1 MTMRRLDRK
10 RLFEVEKLGKDVL
23 ADIGVGAAIKNA
35 VVSATQHRLGN
46 MLETD
51 IVLDLGTSKAA
62 ILTGG
67 NTASRA
73 CGESSGLAKLCTLAT
88 STFGIVTEVR
98 TVCLEPPTID
108 GTAYPEG
115 FDLNIGNN
123 GDATQGNP
131 DGASPGVL
139 GLAVNIGEAIGKD
152 TVSPFD
158 NTATIN
164 SKALYFSSGQN
175 LTANVKA
182 TAALTGLDD
191 HANITTGD
199 KLTLFKADGT
209 KVELLFDKALAH
221 GTPQALKIGLNGL
234 SGGGTGIQQAEASA
248 KVAIEAVG
256 GFTTAAADTDG
267 SLVISQSAA
276 GPAGNS
282 ATLGADKQ
290 NSVTKA
296 AGSLAIA
303 QFTGGTAQG
312 LTATNTSATF
322 TAGKFLIR
330 ITGFVVPDDLA

>member
-23 ADIGVGAAIKNA
+23 ADIGVGPAMLNA
-35 VVSATQHRLGN
+35 VVSATQHRMGN

-51 IVLDLGTSKAA
+51 IVLDLGTGKGT

-88 STFGIVTEVR
+88 STFGVVTEVR

-115 FDLNIGNN
+115 FDLNIGDN

-139 GLAVNIGEAIGKD
+139 GLAVDIGADIGKD
-152 TVSPFD
+152 TTSPFD

-175 LTANVKA
+175 LTANGTA
-182 TAALTGLDD
+182 TASLTGLDD
-191 HANITTGD
+191 FANFTTGD

-209 KVELLFDKALAH
+209 KVEFLIDTALGH
-221 GTPQALKIGLNGL
+221 GSAQALKIGINGAN
-234 SGGGTGIQQAEASA
+234 TGQVEASV
-248 KVAIEAVG
+248 KVALENAGFGTVTVG
-256 GFTTAAADTDG
+256 GADG
-267 SLVISQSAA
+267 AVSIEQSAA

-282 ATLGADKQ
+282 ATLGDEKQ
-290 NSVTKA
+290 NSVTKT
-296 AGSLAIA
+296 AGNLAVT

-312 LTATNTSATF
+312 LSSTNTSATF
-322 TAGKFLIR
+322 TGGKFLIR
-330 ITGFVVPDDLA
+330 ITGFVVPDDL

>member
-23 ADIGVGAAIKNA
+23 ADIGVGPAMRNAI
-35 VVSATQHRLGN
+35 VSATQHRLGN

-51 IVLDLGTSKAA
+51 IVLDLGTGKGT

-88 STFGIVTEVR
+88 STFGVVTEVR
-98 TVCLEPPTID
+98 TVCLEAPTID

-115 FDLNIGNN
+115 FDLNIGDN

-139 GLAVNIGEAIGKD
+139 GVAVDIGALVGKETIKIYDNSTNINGKSLYIG
-152 TVSPFD
+152 
-158 NTATIN
+158 
-164 SKALYFSSGQN
+164 SGTS
-175 LTANVKA
+175 LGADVLA

-209 KVELLFDKALAH
+209 KVEFLIDTALAH
-221 GTPQALKIGLNGL
+221 GTAQALKIGINGAN
-234 SGGGTGIQQAEASA
+234 TGQVEASVKA
-248 KVAIEAVG
+248 ALENAGFGTVTVG
-256 GFTTAAADTDG
+256 GADG
-267 SLVISQSAA
+267 AVSIEQSAA

-282 ATLGADKQ
+282 ATLGAEKQ
-290 NSVTKA
+290 NSVTKT
-296 AGSLAIA
+296 AGNLAVT

-312 LTATNTSATF
+312 LSSTNTSANF